1 MTVYRPDGILLCMA
15 KKSKRVFLIEV
26 ANNIVK
32 RYGAEKLTLDELA
45 RESSLSKGGVLYHF
59 PTKEALLKALLE
71 NWINDFEASINKTL
85 EDAPSG
91 KGAWI
96 HAFIKASAN
105 EEPMSQNKALAL
117 LAVIA
122 HDHELLGLVR
132 KRTEVWQKQLIGDFD
147 PALATLL
154 RLAADGLFWAEL
166 LNLAPPK
173 GNLRSQ
179 VLDLML
185 SLADGQNS

>member
-1 MTVYRPDGILLCMA
+1 MA
-15 KKSKRVFLIEV
+15 KKSKRTFLIDV
-26 ANNIVK
+26 ANNIIK
-32 RYGAEKLTLDELA
+32 RYGAEKLTIDELA
-45 RESSLSKGGVLYHF
+45 REASLSKGGVLYHF

-71 NWINDFEASINKTL
+71 NWINEFEASINKAL
-85 EDAPSG
+85 ENAPSG

-105 EEPMSQNKALAL
+105 EEQMSQNNALAL

-132 KRTEVWQKQLIGDFD
+132 ERTEVWQKQMIDDFD

-173 GNLRSQ
+173 GHLRSR

-185 SLADGQNS
+185 SLTDGQDS